1 MSPPFSQRTGRLG
14 GCAFPV
20 RTLSCPELG
29 RKCGGFPQATKG
41 SFEQHQ
47 ELWRVFMARWGSCPW
62 SFPCSYVIQVFLWI
76 WETPVVILGWLDER
90 ASNQA
95 SPAQRAAIS
104 ISTFISG
111 CLTRDTTQ
119 NNSDRSESGG
129 GSEVAI
135 TLTWDAGERSSG
147 PSPAPDG
154 AELQHHLCRTPA
166 SPVWGTWPCGREARP
181 LLPCACRPCL
191 CYNGCMHTSLT
202 KFGREGG
209 NNGISLR
216 NVVSHQIAPPTPP
229 NCLAFVIL
237 TVSCWG
243 LSFRDSLPQN

>member
-1 MSPPFSQRTGRLG
+1 MKACQIPCFHHVFVIRKPPLCPLLSPRGQAGWV
-14 GCAFPV
+14 AVPV

-29 RKCGGFPQATKG
+29 RKCGGFPQATQVG
-41 SFEQHQ
+41 FEQHQ

-111 CLTRDTTQ
+111 CLTHDTTQ
-119 NNSDRSESGG
+119 NNSNS

-135 TLTWDAGERSSG
+135 TLTWDAGGRSSG

-166 SPVWGTWPCGREARP
+166 SPV
-181 LLPCACRPCL
+181 
-191 CYNGCMHTSLT
+191 
-202 KFGREGG
+202 
-209 NNGISLR
+209 
-216 NVVSHQIAPPTPP
+216 
-229 NCLAFVIL
+229 
-237 TVSCWG
+237 
-243 LSFRDSLPQN
+243 